1 MGNLFS
7 QALPPKPHWTA
18 KDIPDLSGKVA
29 IVTGANVGI
38 GKETAKELLVHGAK
52 VYVAARS
59 RTKAEAAIADL
70 KGETG
75 KDALFLELDL
85 SDLVAVKR
93 AAETFS
99 AQEPKLNILIA
110 NAGVW
115 CAPVDQL
122 SKQNYDLQLGTN
134 VLGHYYFT
142 KRLLPVLQNGVTDG
156 GARVVTVAS
165 TGADLAGPIVWESF
179 TDSPARR
186 NLKMTPMN
194 LYMQSKLLNVV
205 TTREF
210 AQRYADTGIVFSS
223 LNPGNIRSDL
233 YRDLTGF
240 KRVILGFM
248 LYDVSY
254 GALTQLYAATAP
266 EANVNGSYYIPWAR
280 HGKATKKAQDPA
292 INSRFWDWMEEQV
305 KGL

>member
-7 QALPPKPHWTA
+7 QFFPPRPQWTA
-18 KDIPDLSGKVA
+18 KDIPDLTGKVA

-59 RTKAEAAIADL
+59 KSKAEAAIADL
-70 KGETG
+70 KAETG
-75 KDALFLELDL
+75 KEAYFLELDL

-93 AAETFS
+93 SAEVFS
-99 AQEPKLNILIA
+99 SQEQKLNILIA

-115 CAPVDQL
+115 CAPIDLL
-122 SKQNYDLQLGTN
+122 SKQNYDLTIGTN

-142 KRLLPVLQNGVTDG
+142 KLLLPVLQAGVSDG

-165 TGADLAGPIVWESF
+165 SGADFAKPIVWESF
-179 TDSPARR
+179 TDTPARR
-186 NLKMTPMN
+186 KIAPIDI
-194 LYMQSKLLNVV
+194 YAQSKLLNVI

-233 YRDLTGF
+233 YRDVKGIQRLIFG
-240 KRVILGFM
+240 LL
-248 LYDVSY
+248 LYDLEH

-266 EANVNGSYYIPWAR
+266 EANLNGAYYIPWAR

-292 INSRFWDWMEEQV
+292 INGRFWDWLEEQV